1 LAGLDRHS
9 VHSRVITSRTPLF
22 FAMEGRAPL
31 CEQGDNHKPYSFGS
45 QGRFLRMAWF
55 VSGQSCGSRSSG

>member
-1 LAGLDRHS
+1 VYRDTPGDRLAGLDRHS

-31 CEQGDNHKPYSFGS
+31 SEQSDKKRLYS
-45 QGRFLRMAWF
+45 
-55 VSGQSCGSRSSG
+55 SRGGET